1 MSYLRNMDTLVCI
14 RKEADLKQI
23 QQCRESLHELDNS
36 ISFFSDIFDLAGNSY
51 RLQILVLL
59 NRENRLCVCD
69 LSDIL
74 GLSVSAVS
82 QHLRKLKDKNLI
94 FSTREGQTYFYSI
107 SESHKAILQPFLSM
121 VSSNMK
127 AKAI

>member
-1 MSYLRNMDTLVCI
+1 MENIVCI
-14 RKEADLKQI
+14 RKEADLNQI
-23 QQCRESLHELDNS
+23 QHCKESLQEMENS

-59 NRENRLCVCD
+59 SQENRLCVCD

-107 SESHKAILQPFLSM
+107 SESHSSILQPFVSM
-121 VSSNMK
+121 VSNNSK
-127 AKAI
+127 VKTI